1 MQSSDPLTLEPE
13 GYTSS
18 LTNMIPVWS
27 GGQEYLSSAASGG
40 IAGSLASLISRMFI
54 AYKYISIPSQYNHK
68 PLQEVFDYGSPAC
81 DMSTLDK

>member
-1 MQSSDPLTLEPE
+1 MRQTLLGAMQSSDPLTLEPE

-54 AYKYISIPSQYNHK
+54 ATNISAYPHNTTIAIAIT
-68 PLQEVFDYGSPAC
+68 GS
-81 DMSTLDK
+81 L